1 MSLKLQML
9 QVATLAPRIL
19 GESTELV
26 CGFINNQLTPSGA
39 FKNRAGEEDLYYT
52 LFGLECK
59 RALQLSI
66 DYEKTESYLLNF
78 GNGEALD
85 LVHLCCLARAWSNI
99 NSSTFN
105 HELRSQIALNIDAFK
120 SLDDGY
126 HLDKNQKHGTAY
138 AAFMVLDAM
147 QSLKLDISKQSS
159 LISSIQKAH
168 CNEGGY
174 SLQSGMLIATTPT
187 TAAAIVTLKY
197 FNQDISNDST
207 EWLKSM
213 IHPQG
218 GFRAA
223 ERVIVPDLLSTA
235 TALHSLSALNQN
247 IENYR
252 EPCLDFIDSL
262 WTNKGGFYGSWE
274 DEYLDVEYLFYAL
287 LALGHL
293 SVR

>member
-19 GESTELV
+19 GDSTELIV
-26 CGFINNQLTPSGA
+26 EFINKQLTSSGA
-39 FKNRAGEEDLYYT
+39 FKNRAGESDLYYT

-66 DYEKTESYLLNF
+66 DLKKTEDYLSRF
-78 GNGEALD
+78 GSGDALD
-85 LVHLCCLARAWSNI
+85 LVHLCCLARTWSNL
-99 NSSTFN
+99 NSERFTA
-105 HELRSQIALNIDAFK
+105 ERRSNIAINIDTFK
-120 SLDDGY
+120 SNDDGY
-126 HLDKNQKHGTAY
+126 HLEKNQKYGTAY

-147 QSLKLDISKQSS
+147 QSLNLTISKQSP
-159 LISSIQKAH
+159 LISSIQQAH
-168 CNEGGY
+168 CKEGGY
-174 SLQSGMLIATTPT
+174 SMQKGMQIATTPT
-187 TAAAIVTLKY
+187 TAAAIVTLQY
-197 FNQDISNDST
+197 FNQDIPDESI

-213 IHPQG
+213 NHPQG

-223 ERVIVPDLLSTA
+223 KNVIVPDLLSTA
-235 TALHSLSALNQN
+235 TALHSLSALKLDF
-247 IENYR
+247 ESHR

-262 WTNKGGFYGSWE
+262 WTNSGGFYGSWE

-293 SVR
+293 SV